1 VLIPPPLPPPPS
13 IPISAVFDEAS
24 KRASP
29 EAPHGLAIFYAGSAA
44 DAAAVSVEPSVHFH
58 ALLDKVVG
66 VCESVA
72 REELLHDALKVVLL
86 VKRRADGHRKSH

>member
-1 VLIPPPLPPPPS
+1 LVFPPPPPPPP
-13 IPISAVFDEAS
+13 PISAVFDEAS

-29 EAPHGLAIFYAGSAA
+29 EAPHGLSIFYAGSAA
-44 DAAAVSVEPSVHFH
+44 DAAAASVEPGLFFH
-58 ALLDKVVG
+58 TLLDNVVA

-86 VKRRADGHRKSH
+86 VKRRANGHRKSS